1 MRLRRK
7 GRENNKWQSLNA
19 GLVKDA
25 SRHRSRTART
35 ADSATMAEPN
45 PGEAGEVK
53 TLWVGDL
60 VRASSSPAPYSPP
73 PPIFYT
79 N

>member
-1 MRLRRK
+1 
-7 GRENNKWQSLNA
+7 
-19 GLVKDA
+19 
-25 SRHRSRTART
+25 
-35 ADSATMAEPN
+35 MAEPN

-79 N
+79 K